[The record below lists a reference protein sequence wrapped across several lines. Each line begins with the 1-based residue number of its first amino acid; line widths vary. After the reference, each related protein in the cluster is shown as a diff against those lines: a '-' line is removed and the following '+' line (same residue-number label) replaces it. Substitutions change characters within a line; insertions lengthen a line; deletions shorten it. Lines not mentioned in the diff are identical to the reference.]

1 MNKIITHYISST
13 DLFFLSNVLWF
24 LHYTYQDYP
33 TTALKGYV
41 TLNTRCLSLYTEQMH
56 MQIICHLA
64 YQHRVIKHSYKA
76 ILLKRAVVLKVNA
89 GILAE

>member
-1 MNKIITHYISST
+1 MNKIITYYISST
-13 DLFFLSNVLWF
+13 ELFFYQIF
-24 LHYTYQDYP
+24 LHYTYRDYP

-41 TLNTRCLSLYTEQMH
+41 TLNTRSLSLYTEQMY
-56 MQIICHLA
+56 MQIMCHLA

-76 ILLKRAVVLKVNA
+76 TLLERALVLKVNT